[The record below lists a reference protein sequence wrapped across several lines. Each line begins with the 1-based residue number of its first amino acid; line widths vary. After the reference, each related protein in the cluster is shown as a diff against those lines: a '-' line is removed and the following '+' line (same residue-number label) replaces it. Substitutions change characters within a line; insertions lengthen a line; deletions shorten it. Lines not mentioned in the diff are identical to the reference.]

1 MAVWYHRWRQR
12 TITEASSSMSAAAV
26 LSWADGYQAPTG
38 RYNVEQAL
46 TGKITVRHPDVGIIH
61 IDVIETKFPAHPG
74 LTMSVHVP
82 ARPADRDK
90 IAHLA

>member
-1 MAVWYHRWRQR
+1 MESDRFCEWWSCY
-12 TITEASSSMSAAAV
+12 T
-26 LSWADGYQAPTG
+26 
-38 RYNVEQAL
+38 VEQAL

-61 IDVIETKFPAHPG
+61 IDVIETKFSAHPG

-90 IAHLA
+90 IARLV